1 MEHPHTPIRFINDE
15 SKSIS
20 IRARVNMLWH
30 VPMDPYSM
38 ISDGLHLI
46 LMDHMGDTI
55 EATVKGPH
63 VQFFLRTLH
72 EGSVYELSSFSV
84 VKYPVTYRETSHS
97 FKLEFQFSNNFHEV
111 TTSAFPCWSLNKNS
125 VDDVTCIKNNTT
137 HLTGLFFI
145 FT

>member
-72 EGSVYELSSFSV
+72 EGSVYEFSSFSV
-84 VKYPVTYRETSHS
+84 VKYPVT
-97 FKLEFQFSNNFHEV
+97 
-111 TTSAFPCWSLNKNS
+111 
-125 VDDVTCIKNNTT
+125 
-137 HLTGLFFI
+137 
-145 FT
+145 